1 VAKTVQTL
9 GGARSATLRRKK
21 LRTKLKRELLP
32 PITLLGR
39 KTSMY
44 LDMVEVNLMVMMIL
58 IGSL

>member
-9 GGARSATLRRKK
+9 GGARSATPRKKK
-21 LRTKLKRELLP
+21 LRTQLRKPLMP
-32 PITLLGR
+32 AITLLER

-44 LDMVEVNLMVMMIL
+44 LDMVEVNPMVMMIL